1 MKLFNVIGETIS
13 EGSVCEL
20 YVTKTKEEAMDRFKE
35 EFEDTFFHYIYAIEI
50 EEVDGYKIYLI

>member
-1 MKLFNVIGETIS
+1 MKLFNVIGETVS

-20 YVTKTKEEAMDRFKE
+20 YVAKSKEEAMDRFEE
-35 EFEDTFFHYIYAIEI
+35 EFDWNFFHYIDAVEI